1 MRAQANIERQDRI
14 IRAVAGIVALVFAF
28 FVPMGDMATGAFGI
42 IGAILLLTA
51 LSGFSLLYFL
61 IAIFR
66 EKVLPWLRQIYP
78 Y

>member
-1 MRAQANIERQDRI
+1 MRVQANIGRQDRI
-14 IRAVAGIVALVFAF
+14 IRAVAGTVALVAAF
-28 FVPMGDMATGAFGI
+28 FVPMERMTTAILGVA
-42 IGAILLLTA
+42 GAILLLTA

-66 EKVLPWLRQIYP
+66 EKILPWLRQIYP